1 MSSRRLLASLVL
13 LGSLWFVGCGGGGS
27 NSQPPPA
34 PPPPPP
40 PAAPKIAYP
49 STAYSFSVN
58 VAAQTI
64 PASST
69 GGAVVSW
76 SAMPSLPAGLTLD
89 ATDGSISGTPT
100 VATAL
105 ATYVVTATNSGGH
118 SSFNLSLA
126 VGPAP
131 ILDVGHTN
139 GLALMRFNGSALLS
153 LDGRSP
159 AAPPGASLGH
169 WVLQDYASG
178 SILASGDLAAC
189 SNPFN
194 CNDITVL
201 NAYGVHYP
209 TVDLA
214 GNTMVDPIPGGA
226 STTCCAGH
234 APGGVEIRE
243 ASTGQVLATIA
254 GQFWWYQLAA
264 DGSYLVTASDTSL
277 TAYSRS
283 GQKLFSLPGLYRTA
297 TVFSTSTT
305 VEVAFLNCPGNP
317 PMCPGKSGTNVIETI
332 PVASG
337 SPSATAPF
345 QGTFYAWFQDGARFL
360 TTLGSTVYTYS
371 AAGAQVDSAVVAPF
385 RLAGT
390 APGSWWWTLSN
401 STGLSV
407 YKVGSGATPAFTLPQ
422 APATIVSSG
431 PTLGAFAGGDDPNNQ
446 LTVID
451 LSGATPVSAAY
462 TTPTGGLGAY
472 AASSAALWVAGDMN
486 GVVIDGASLGGQ
498 PRYLTLGAVQ
508 SIAAGSSFYSVATA
522 SGQIRYFD
530 AGTNTL
536 AGTINFPTS
545 ALAASSDGTVIAAK
559 LAFFSYFS
567 GPPPTG
573 SVNIYSLPSAA
584 QINSFPF
591 SFGFA
596 PAISLSASGT
606 VLGQVTCNYS
616 GCIGAA
622 NAVTGGAT
630 LWSDTTGKLDR
641 ARLSPDGTLVATST
655 QRFSTPSPVTSIYQ
669 NGVLGTSAPGW
680 IVGWLDNTTLL
691 VDNYQ
696 VSATPPNDTV
706 YLGNIVYSAAGTV
719 ISKPSL
725 PETLD
730 YTVITS
736 DAVYS
741 PSKNIIYSLTTSAP
755 AWMSAS
761 RSSGIGAASASQV
774 VFTSATLVL
783 AQPH

>member
-1 MSSRRLLASLVL
+1 M
-13 LGSLWFVGCGGGGS
+13 
-27 NSQPPPA
+27 PA
-34 PPPPPP
+34 
-40 PAAPKIAYP
+40 
-49 STAYSFSVN
+49 
-58 VAAQTI
+58 
-64 PASST
+64 
-69 GGAVVSW
+69 
-76 SAMPSLPAGLTLD
+76 LPAGLTLD
-89 ATDGSISGTPT
+89 AADGSISGTPT
-100 VATAL
+100 VATPL
-105 ATYVVTATNSGGH
+105 TTYVVTATNSGGH

-131 ILDVGHTN
+131 VLDVGHTD

-153 LDGRSP
+153 LDAPSP
-159 AAPPGASLGH
+159 AAPFSASSGH
-169 WVLQDYASG
+169 WLLQDYASG
-178 SILASGDLAAC
+178 TTLASGDLAAC

-194 CNDITVL
+194 CHDNTVQ
-201 NAYGVHYP
+201 NVNGTAYYP
-209 TVDLA
+209 AVNLA
-214 GNTMVDPIPGGA
+214 GNTMVDPIPDGTFA
-226 STTCCAGH
+226 TCCAVRSLS
-234 APGGVEIRE
+234 APSGVEIRE

-297 TVFSTSTT
+297 TVFSTASAIQ
-305 VEVAFLNCPGNP
+305 VAFRNCPANP
-317 PMCPGKSGTNVIETI
+317 PVCPGKSGTKVIETI

-337 SPSATAPF
+337 VPSATAAF

-371 AAGAQVDSAVVAPF
+371 AAGAQVDSTLVPPF
-385 RLAGT
+385 VLGGT
-390 APGSWWWTLSN
+390 AQGPWWWTWGGSLS
-401 STGLSV
+401 GLNV
-407 YKVGSGATPAFTLPQ
+407 YKVGASATPAFTLPQ
-422 APATIVSSG
+422 SPTGINSSG
-431 PTLGAFAGGDDPNNQ
+431 PTLGVLADGGSPNSQ

-451 LSGATPVSAAY
+451 LSGATPVSATY
-462 TTPTGGLGAY
+462 TTPTGGLSAY
-472 AASSAALWVAGDMN
+472 AAASATAWAAGDTN
-486 GVVIDGASLGGQ
+486 GVVIDGASLGAQ

-536 AGTINFPTS
+536 AGTIDFPSS
-545 ALAASSDGTVIAAK
+545 ALAASSDGTVLAAVT
-559 LAFFSYFS
+559 AFFSYFS

-573 SVNIYSLPSAA
+573 SVNVYSLPTAA
-584 QINSFPF
+584 PINSFPF
-591 SFGFA
+591 SFGFV
-596 PAISLSASGT
+596 PAISLSASGN
-606 VLGQVTCNYS
+606 VLAQVTCSGS
-616 GCIGAA
+616 GCIGVA

-641 ARLSPDGTLVATST
+641 ARLSPDGTLVAAST
-655 QRFSTPSPVTSIYQ
+655 QRFSTPNPVTSIYQ
-669 NGVLGTSAPGW
+669 SGVLGRSAPGW
-680 IVGWLDNTTLL
+680 IVGWLDDTTFL

-706 YLGNIVYSAAGTV
+706 YLGNIIYSASGSV

-725 PETLD
+725 PEALD

-741 PSKNIIYSLTTSAP
+741 PSKNVIYSLATSGP
-755 AWMSAS
+755 AWMSGS

-774 VFTSATLVL
+774 VFTSDTLVL